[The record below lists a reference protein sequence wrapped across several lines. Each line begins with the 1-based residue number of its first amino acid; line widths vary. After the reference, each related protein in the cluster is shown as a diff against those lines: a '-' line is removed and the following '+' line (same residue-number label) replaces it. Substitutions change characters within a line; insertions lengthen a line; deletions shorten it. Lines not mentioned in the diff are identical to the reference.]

1 MTNRPRRLRFRAATF
16 RVVVCGVLG
25 LAASVATASAQSADD
40 LFNPTVMQRIDIE
53 MNSQDW
59 EKLKQNFQEN
69 TYYPADI
76 TWNGQT
82 ARNSG
87 IRSRGLGSRSGTK
100 PGLRVDFDRYSTDQ
114 TFLGL
119 KSIVLDNLTQDASGV
134 KESVAMRMFARMG
147 VPAPRESFA
156 RVFVR
161 NQLIG
166 LYAVVES
173 VDKDLLARVYG
184 SIGDNVQNDGYLFEY
199 NYILGSPWR
208 FDYLGADLDA
218 YSPRFDAKTHENKS
232 ASEKWGPIEELVR
245 VVNETASASLPG
257 VLEPR
262 LDVPAFL
269 RYMAVQNFVAQ
280 EDGFTGYD
288 GMNNFYFYRLE
299 DSTRHVLIAWDEDNA
314 FARPD
319 FGITT
324 RHDENVLMRKVM
336 AWPAY
341 STQYFSALQET
352 ANSARQPDE
361 GQSEGWLQAEV
372 RRQLDLIADAMR
384 EDPSKPFTNDEF
396 EAARATMLNFPNPRV
411 SYVACET
418 TKALGQSPAAGV
430 CP

>member
-1 MTNRPRRLRFRAATF
+1 MTSRPRRLRFRAATF
-16 RVVVCGVLG
+16 RMAVCGVLG
-25 LAASVATASAQSADD
+25 LAASVGNARAQSADD
-40 LFNPTVMQRIDIE
+40 LFNPAVMHRLDVR

-59 EKLKQNFQEN
+59 EKLKQDFQEN

-76 TWNGQT
+76 AWNGQT

-87 IRSRGLGSRSGTK
+87 VRSRGLGSRSGTK

-156 RVFVR
+156 RVFVN

-184 SIGDNVQNDGYLFEY
+184 SIDDDVQNDGYLFEY
-199 NYILGSPWR
+199 NYMLGSPWR

-218 YSPRFDAKTHENKS
+218 YSPRFDPKTHENKS
-232 ASEKWGPIEELVR
+232 ATEKWGPIEELVR
-245 VVNETASASLPG
+245 LVNETPSGSLPG

-262 LDVPAFL
+262 LNVPAFL

-299 DSTRHVLIAWDEDNA
+299 DSPRHALIAWDEDNA
-314 FARPD
+314 FARAD

-336 AWPAY
+336 ASPGY
-341 STQYFSALQET
+341 STQYFTALQE
-352 ANSARQPDE
+352 AAASARQPDE
-361 GQSEGWLQAEV
+361 GQSEGWLQGEV

-396 EAARATMLNFPNPRV
+396 EAARLTMLDFPGPRV
-411 SYVACET
+411 SYVTCEA